1 MADEYNNFSGIN
13 APQLE
18 ETTYV
23 PKAKNPANSL
33 DDIAVPVLEETTY
46 VPKAKN
52 AGLDGISAPNL
63 SDTYTAPTSY
73 QNSAPQYQQYGGAQ
87 NPAQSAPQFQQ
98 YGGAQ
103 NTAQSA
109 PQFQQ
114 YGGTQNTAQSAPQ
127 FQQYGGAQNTA
138 QSAPQFQQ
146 YGGAQNTAQSAPQ
159 FQQYGGAQNTAQ
171 STPQF
176 QQYGSAQNTA
186 QSAPQFQQYGSVQNT
201 AQSAPQYQPG
211 NAGASAMDY
220 NPAAKNPNHTLDDIQ
235 KPLLE
240 DEPPA
245 QERYVPKYQDP
256 DLEAAKKQSVDRA
269 IKSSLASKPASF
281 DEEKSR
287 ETYRE
292 FMRERDSEMAQKGA
306 FQVVIL
312 GILGILSGILAV
324 IFSFMPLKEN
334 TPGFLDMCNMLYI
347 ALGAAIAGG
356 SIAMFVKSTSTQ
368 KAASSIFVISTILHV
383 IPGMFVMFSK
393 EKGAFPIILY
403 VLVLVINIIISFIFG
418 SNENIKKHYNGH

>member
-1 MADEYNNFSGIN
+1 MADDNNFMGIN
-13 APQLE
+13 TPQLE

-46 VPKAKN
+46 VPKNKT

-63 SDTYTAPTSY
+63 SDTYSAPGTVQSNNAPQY
-73 QNSAPQYQQYGGAQ
+73 QQYGSAQSQSQSAPQYQQYG
-87 NPAQSAPQFQQ
+87 S
-98 YGGAQ
+98 
-103 NTAQSA
+103 
-109 PQFQQ
+109 
-114 YGGTQNTAQSAPQ
+114 
-127 FQQYGGAQNTA
+127 
-138 QSAPQFQQ
+138 
-146 YGGAQNTAQSAPQ
+146 
-159 FQQYGGAQNTAQ
+159 
-171 STPQF
+171 
-176 QQYGSAQNTA
+176 GSAA
-186 QSAPQFQQYGSVQNT
+186 
-201 AQSAPQYQPG
+201 
-211 NAGASAMDY
+211 AMDY
-220 NPAAKNPNHTLDDIQ
+220 NPTAKNPNHNLDDIQ
-235 KPLLE
+235 KPVLE

-287 ETYRE
+287 EAYRE

-306 FQVVIL
+306 FQVTIL
-312 GILGILSGILAV
+312 AIIGILSGIFAI

-334 TPGFLDMCNMLYI
+334 TPGFLDLCNMLYI

-356 SIAMFVKSTSTQ
+356 SIAMFVRSTTTQ
-368 KAASSIFVISTILHV
+368 KAASSIFIITTILHV
-383 IPGMFVMFSK
+383 VPGAFVLFTK
-393 EKGAFPIILY
+393 VKGAFPTSLY
-403 VLVLVINIIISFIFG
+403 VLVLILNIIVSFIFG